1 MSSIRGRTESGLN
14 DYITKDLEKY
24 EAEIRQ
30 LKIIYEEGSRPPN
43 TTLLCKALKSYID
56 HLEKSKVNV
65 SNRLGVA
72 KPQFALLNNEI
83 QSIEAEI
90 GRVCVSN
97 ITYNSTLTHIGLTVK
112 DFFWVLILSLCVAE
126 L

>member
-1 MSSIRGRTESGLN
+1 M
-14 DYITKDLEKY
+14 
-24 EAEIRQ
+24 
-30 LKIIYEEGSRPPN
+30 KIIYEEGSHPPN

-56 HLEKSKVNV
+56 HLEKSKVNA

-90 GRVCVSN
+90 GRV
-97 ITYNSTLTHIGLTVK
+97 Y
-112 DFFWVLILSLCVAE
+112 E
-126 L
+126 

>member
-1 MSSIRGRTESGLN
+1 MASNNGGIRVIYIRALKHLIELVSSIRSSTESGLN
-14 DYITKDLEKY
+14 EYITKDLEKY

-30 LKIIYEEGSRPPN
+30 LKIIYEEGSHPPN

-56 HLEKSKVNV
+56 HLEKSKVNA

-72 KPQFALLNNEI
+72 TPQFALLNNEI

-90 GRVCVSN
+90 GRVC
-97 ITYNSTLTHIGLTVK
+97 
-112 DFFWVLILSLCVAE
+112 E
-126 L
+126 